1 MFEAPSIRILAGSTA
16 VFGLFWASWALSR
29 RGRGAKAGLAQ
40 PAVGEGSQA
49 LAREEALEQAAIEDA
64 LRDMREMREAREKRE
79 RRLAELQRS
88 PRRDPD
94 EIDDDD
100 IDEMDLDLE
109 PSVGY
114 LDPTGVPEPY
124 DAVDAENVGADWLLR
139 ATQASAPSRRDA
151 SDLPEGTH
159 IIEPNADEGEPA
171 PSTHRS
177 PDSFG
182 APVSR
187 DAPVSESERAIR
199 NAWPQPP
206 RRP

>member
-16 VFGLFWASWALSR
+16 VVGLLWARWALR
-29 RGRGAKAGLAQ
+29 RRDRDAKAGLTVPNA
-40 PAVGEGSQA
+40 GEHSPVLRG
-49 LAREEALEQAAIEDA
+49 EEALEQAAIADA

-79 RRLAELQRS
+79 RRLAELTRS

-94 EIDDDD
+94 ELDDDD
-100 IDEMDLDLE
+100 IDELDLE
-109 PSVGY
+109 LQPTVGY

-151 SDLPEGTH
+151 SELPEGTH
-159 IIEPNADEGEPA
+159 VISLGDDEPT

-177 PDSFG
+177 PDSLG
-182 APVSR
+182 APASGEG
-187 DAPVSESERAIR
+187 PVSESERTIR
-199 NAWPQPP
+199 DAWPEP
-206 RRP
+206 RRRS